1 MHLVIRLDNRRLGKI
16 SRLELASCLMQMGDV
31 IMVSQEA
38 GLAQYGQAL
47 TVGNH
52 SWLEMFIVGGES
64 M

>member
-31 IMVSQEA
+31 IMVS
-38 GLAQYGQAL
+38 LAQYGQAL